1 MGDGLRPPAG
11 HDRRDSD
18 EPFWEGNMLQ
28 WKPRLLLTLLV
39 VALLIAIA
47 FVSGYSE
54 FFNFLEW

>member
-1 MGDGLRPPAG
+1 MIVAFLTSLLGGRP
-11 HDRRDSD
+11 
-18 EPFWEGNMLQ
+18 MLQ

-54 FFNFLEW
+54 FFDFLEW